1 MLLPAKCYLSYHI
14 SSLAGEL
21 AVELFFWGGGGLL
34 VQIIFAL
41 SGFPAKT
48 Q

>member
-21 AVELFFWGGGGLL
+21 AVELFFGGGGLL